1 MIFIPVIGSDR
12 EFLLPVKAGYDIL
25 EPVIPSSK
33 NFVFYY
39 FSTTFGCRDL
49 PRFAAICQVE
59 IFILEF
65 MTRFDIPRNA
75 AGHGL
80 IRQEGA
86 LSDSDQDFICV
97 PRKQ

>member
-39 FSTTFGCRDL
+39 FLTTFGCRVL
-49 PRFAAICQVE
+49 PRFAAFCRDLPSRDFHFGIY
-59 IFILEF
+59 
-65 MTRFDIPRNA
+65 
-75 AGHGL
+75 
-80 IRQEGA
+80 
-86 LSDSDQDFICV
+86 DQI
-97 PRKQ
+97 